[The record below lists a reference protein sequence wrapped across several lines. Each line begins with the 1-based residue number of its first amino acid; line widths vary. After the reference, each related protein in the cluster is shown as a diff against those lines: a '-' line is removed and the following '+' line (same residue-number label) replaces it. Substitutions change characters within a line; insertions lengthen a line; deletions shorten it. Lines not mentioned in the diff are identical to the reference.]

1 VKVITGRNL
10 SNSKD
15 TFDSLQK
22 SIKEQSALVTKL
34 EREISV
40 SKGESVE
47 DEVSGSNVTK
57 RKELTHHIRKNGL
70 ILKQMKTDLKY
81 FIDET
86 AKLDPDFNEN
96 DGSSIG
102 YLLQALWKNFLD
114 NGPSEYI
121 SIESLSF
128 DVPEKNVEQL
138 VRADIV
144 QKQPSNSDNIKMV
157 DFTMRN

>member
-1 VKVITGRNL
+1 MILFRRA
-10 SNSKD
+10 SKNRLL
-15 TFDSLQK
+15 FLVSKPGFLHLF
-22 SIKEQSALVTKL
+22 IQSALVTKL

-47 DEVSGSNVTK
+47 DEVSGSNVAK
-57 RKELTHHIRKNGL
+57 RKELTDHIRKNGL

-102 YLLQALWKNFLD
+102 YLLQVW
-114 NGPSEYI
+114 I
-121 SIESLSF
+121 
-128 DVPEKNVEQL
+128 
-138 VRADIV
+138 
-144 QKQPSNSDNIKMV
+144 
-157 DFTMRN
+157 